1 MNTPQPLT
9 PDQTPGPM
17 TPAEDS
23 PLAQND
29 RRSDQLPAGRTAL
42 ASPPQVLSR
51 QRLAEVNELYRRLA
65 LAEFAT
71 ESRIGFHL
79 AYLRTFASPRVAGLL
94 SHTGQMQK
102 EPRRRGT
109 DTGLFMYELIHHGL
123 ASEVGD
129 EVVRRLNAMHHR
141 FSIRNDDYVWIL
153 GTFVVLGVR
162 TIRRFGWRELSTAEV
177 QASMDWYRELGARMG
192 LSDVPATFEEFDRWF
207 SDYEQTQL
215 RSSPAGQRL
224 IAATLDTVF
233 DPVPRPL
240 RPLAVRAAAVL
251 LEEPARSALGFTA
264 PGPLVQAGVRM
275 LFRLRALRRRRQPN
289 PPSWFKPGAATSI
302 YPQGYRLNDLG
313 PRGQ

>member
-1 MNTPQPLT
+1 MNAPQSADARQTSTGSTRAQDAQDAQDTQDLRSGQH
-9 PDQTPGPM
+9 PDGLVT
-17 TPAEDS
+17 
-23 PLAQND
+23 
-29 RRSDQLPAGRTAL
+29 
-42 ASPPQVLSR
+42 PQVLSP
-51 QRLAEVNELYRRLA
+51 QRLAEVNEVYRRLA

-123 ASEVGD
+123 GSEVGD
-129 EVVRRLNAMHHR
+129 EVVRRLNGMHHR
-141 FSIRNDDYVWIL
+141 FSIRNEDYVWIL

-162 TIRRFGWRELSTAEV
+162 TIRRFGWRELTVFEE
-177 QASMDWYRELGARMG
+177 QASIDWYRELAARMD
-192 LSDVPATFEEFDRWF
+192 LTDVPETFEEFDRWF

-215 RSSPAGQRL
+215 RSSPAGRQL

-233 DPVPRPL
+233 DPVPTPL

-251 LEEPARSALGFTA
+251 LEEPARSALGFAA
-264 PGPLVQAGVRM
+264 PGPIVRTAVHA
-275 LFRLRALRRRRQPN
+275 LFRLRALRRRRQPT
-289 PPSWFKPGAATSI
+289 PPSWFKPGAATSV
-302 YPQGYRLNDLG
+302 YPQGYGLNDLG
-313 PRGQ
+313 PRTQ